1 VAAARGLSVCGRRR
15 RAGEA
20 AVASRRVGR
29 RRGRRRVPRVAR
41 ARSSRLPASPVPV
54 RARRG
59 LPGSGRGRLLIRP
72 PELRRRGRLL
82 LRTTPTRGVNDDV
95 RTIAVVE
102 GAVDGVQ
109 ERCREGAAAGRLP
122 GALPG
127 PSRLA
132 RRRVLAAVAISA
144 ALHVRDQRFVR

>member
-1 VAAARGLSVCGRRR
+1 
-15 RAGEA
+15 
-20 AVASRRVGR
+20 
-29 RRGRRRVPRVAR
+29 VAR
-41 ARSSRLPASPVPV
+41 ACSSRLPALPVPV

-59 LPGSGRGRLLIRP
+59 LPGSGRLLIRP

-109 ERCREGAAAGRLP
+109 ERCREGAAVDGC
-122 GALPG
+122 
-127 PSRLA
+127 
-132 RRRVLAAVAISA
+132 RVCST
-144 ALHVRDQRFVR
+144 